1 MSVIPALGRWGEDDE
16 KFKVDPRLYRE
27 FEASL
32 GYYMRHC
39 LITNEKQ
46 GWRGKGDLLVYVYT
60 RL

>member
-1 MSVIPALGRWGEDDE
+1 MGGGPGSGGTCLESHHLGGRSIEIS
-16 KFKVDPRLYRE
+16 E